1 MAAPGQA
8 NARPPLDSAVAQA
21 GREEPEFCSGG
32 RGKMSIAMPF
42 SPALVHAHES
52 DSVDRKVDASSPEK
66 IVHDIGA
73 FANTHGGHVIVG
85 MADDGE
91 VVGVGDFQKAEAAI
105 VQSVVSRTDPQLV
118 PTILSYLHASGKEL
132 LIVEVNYFEG
142 AEPLKIRVKDAW
154 KVYERVGS
162 VSLVVDDDRLEQMR
176 RERRGT
182 DTLDQAGAAVGMDAL
197 DQALI
202 AEMFAS
208 VGLAVDEALLQSSE
222 VARTINGKLTPSNA
236 GLLLFGYAPQ
246 TVFQDAYMR
255 CGRYSGTSKTHRT
268 ADRDL
273 TQQPLLRVIDGAERF
288 LAEHTGEIDVAL
300 RGMQQQSIPHY
311 SPDVVRELLVN
322 AIAHAD
328 YSQQAVFSLQIFSD
342 RLELTSPGR
351 FPYGITEEQV
361 RNGVS
366 RPRNRAIVTVL
377 RRLRYVEQSGRV
389 WDKARQANAEHG
401 YPLPRWREVGL
412 NVRVTVPV
420 HPAVHGHTDEAVAS
434 AAAGGPRIEPARV
447 RTRKEPSARAAQ
459 IRSVLADGEKTV
471 AAVASAIGVSERQAR
486 RLLTQMSDS
495 GLVRQG
501 DGANGDRRFGL
512 SAAVDART

>member
-1 MAAPGQA
+1 
-8 NARPPLDSAVAQA
+8 
-21 GREEPEFCSGG
+21 
-32 RGKMSIAMPF
+32 MPF
-42 SPALVHAHES
+42 SPALVYARES

-66 IVHDIGA
+66 IVHEIGA

-85 MADDGE
+85 VADDGE

-236 GLLLFGYAPQ
+236 GLLLFGFAPQ

-288 LAEHTGEIDVAL
+288 LAEHTGEIDVGSQGNAAAFHPALQPRRGARVARQRDRPRRLQPAGGVLAADLQRPVGADEPGPVPLRHHRGAGPQRRQPTAEPGDRHGAATAAL
-300 RGMQQQSIPHY
+300 RRAVRSSLGQGPASQRRARVSAASLAGGRAQRAGDRPR
-311 SPDVVRELLVN
+311 SPGGARTHRRGGRVGGCWRSAHRAGPSADAEGAERASCADPLGAGGRGEDRRHCGVGDRRVG
-322 AIAHAD
+322 AAGSSSAHAD
-328 YSQQAVFSLQIFSD
+328 
-342 RLELTSPGR
+342 
-351 FPYGITEEQV
+351 
-361 RNGVS
+361 
-366 RPRNRAIVTVL
+366 
-377 RRLRYVEQSGRV
+377 
-389 WDKARQANAEHG
+389 
-401 YPLPRWREVGL
+401 
-412 NVRVTVPV
+412 
-420 HPAVHGHTDEAVAS
+420 
-434 AAAGGPRIEPARV
+434 
-447 RTRKEPSARAAQ
+447 
-459 IRSVLADGEKTV
+459 
-471 AAVASAIGVSERQAR
+471 ERQRA
-486 RLLTQMSDS
+486 
-495 GLVRQG
+495 
-501 DGANGDRRFGL
+501 GL
-512 SAAVDART
+512 SRRRRER